1 MPKKKIET
9 EEQKVEEAEVI
20 VETPINDE
28 AETPTEDKNET
39 SVDATEEQKV
49 EGVPTNVE
57 KLMKL
62 YPQYKSFYVTNT
74 GFVHPIEAPKYLI
87 KDAVLYKN
95 KYYKS

>member
-20 VETPINDE
+20 IETSINDE
-28 AETPTEDKNET
+28 AETSTKGENKTP
-39 SVDATEEQKV
+39 VDATEEQKV
-49 EGVPTNVE
+49 EDVPTNVE

-62 YPQYKSFYVTNT
+62 YSQYESFYVTNT

-87 KDAVLYKN
+87 KDAILYKN